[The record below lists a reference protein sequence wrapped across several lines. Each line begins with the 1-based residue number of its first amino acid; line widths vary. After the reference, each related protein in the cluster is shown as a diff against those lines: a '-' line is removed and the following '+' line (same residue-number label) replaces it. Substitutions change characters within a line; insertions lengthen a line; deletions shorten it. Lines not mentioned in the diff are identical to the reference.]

1 MFSAL
6 AFSSPSIVTR
16 GLILNYDIS
25 DRTSCRPGA
34 TVLNDLSGNS
44 NNSVLNNGPTFD
56 SSNGGILSFDGTND
70 YGEITTRNTALEF
83 QPTQPYSAF
92 VWFRG
97 PSAQQSSIISNMDGV
112 TPNTGWDIFFN
123 NTSSPNTIATHL
135 ISAWSANAMKVIATY
150 NFTNNLNSW
159 INFGVT
165 YDGSCPANATAALN
179 SINFYWSGSLYTTG
193 KAMGDATDGFN
204 TTSETTTYNTSQR
217 FRVASRWLSA
227 GSVSSQATVA
237 VANVLIYNRAIS
249 AAEARENFE
258 AQRSRFGV

>member
-16 GLILNYDIS
+16 GLILNYNVS
-25 DRTSCRPGA
+25 DRTSCRPGS
-34 TVLNDLSGNS
+34 TVLNDLSGNN

-56 SSNGGILSFDGTND
+56 STNGGFLSFDGTND

-83 QPTQPYSAF
+83 QPTQPYSIF

-97 PSAQQSSIISNMDGV
+97 PASQTSAIISNMDGAS
-112 TPNTGWDIFFN
+112 PNTGWDIYFN
-123 NTSSPNTIATHL
+123 SSLANTIATHL
-135 ISAWSANAMKVIATY
+135 ISSWPTNAFKVLVTY

-165 YDGSCPANATAALN
+165 YDGSCPTTAGGVLN

-193 KAMGDATDGFN
+193 KAMADATDGFN
-204 TTSETTTYNTSQR
+204 SSSETTTYNTSQR
-217 FRVASRWLSA
+217 FRVASRWASGVA
-227 GSVSSQATVA
+227 NTQATVSI
-237 VANVLIYNRAIS
+237 ANALIYNRVLTAQEI
-249 AAEARENFE
+249 RENFE